1 VQRLTTQ
8 NTSCD
13 QKSKRGAPKKCRN
26 LHVGQ
31 WQTDS
36 KIEKGSAMQDIRL
49 VDNDGEYLNLETQ
62 GGEKFRL
69 VLDDSL
75 RSAIKRDPQTQL
87 DDVSI
92 SPREIQDEVRAGAS
106 AEDVATRHSV
116 PLDYVDK
123 FALTVVDEIGHIIAS
138 AQAVRISVEADRYSA
153 ATQMEFAEI
162 LESRLRNLEASNPV
176 WSASKREGSPWIVS
190 VSFDTPK
197 GKSSAS
203 WTFDQRKLILSP
215 DNEVAIKLSAG
226 DFAAAAS
233 TPKLREVIPVPAST
247 QIIELPVVEVLDEPE
262 YENPKIAPVASPVSS
277 IEALTRSSLQAAEE
291 SPAPAEESPAPAEES
306 PAPAEPESLSPTAD
320 LLEALRKKRA
330 AASSTPEPKPIVEDQ
345 SAVIDPE
352 PEPEQHAS
360 PQGELGQVEEVA
372 PAPVT
377 PAAKKG
383 RPSMPSWDEIVF
395 GTKTDD

>member
-1 VQRLTTQ
+1 VCNKNHSIANVQRLTTQ
-8 NTSCD
+8 NTSCY

-26 LHVGQ
+26 IHVGQ

-75 RSAIKRDPQTQL
+75 RSAIKRDPLTQL
-87 DDVSI
+87 DNVSI

-106 AEDVATRHSV
+106 AEDVAARHSV
-116 PLDYVDK
+116 PLDYVEK

-138 AQAVRISVEADRYSA
+138 AQAVRISVEADRYSE

-162 LESRLRNLEASNPV
+162 LDSRLRNLEASNPV

-203 WTFDQRKLILSP
+203 WSFDQRKLILSP
-215 DNEVAIKLSAG
+215 DNEAAIKLSAG
-226 DFAAAAS
+226 DFASAAS

-247 QIIELPVVEVLDEPE
+247 QIIELPVVEVPEEPE
-262 YENPKIAPVASPVSS
+262 HENPKIAPVASPVSS

-291 SPAPAEESPAPAEES
+291 A
-306 PAPAEPESLSPTAD
+306 PAPAEPEILSPTAD

-330 AASSTPEPKPIVEDQ
+330 AASSTPEPKPTVEDQ
-345 SAVIDPE
+345 SAATASE
-352 PEPEQHAS
+352 SEPEQPAS
-360 PQGELGQVEEVA
+360 PQGELGPVEEVA

-377 PAAKKG
+377 PVAKKG

>member
-1 VQRLTTQ
+1 
-8 NTSCD
+8 
-13 QKSKRGAPKKCRN
+13 
-26 LHVGQ
+26 
-31 WQTDS
+31 
-36 KIEKGSAMQDIRL
+36 MQDIRL

-87 DDVSI
+87 DNVSI

-106 AEDVATRHSV
+106 AEDVAARHSV
-116 PLDYVDK
+116 PLDYVEK

-138 AQAVRISVEADRYSA
+138 AQAVRISVEADRYSE

-162 LESRLRNLEASNPV
+162 LDSRLRNLEASNPV

-197 GKSSAS
+197 GKSSAAWS
-203 WTFDQRKLILSP
+203 FDQRKLILSP
-215 DNEVAIKLSAG
+215 DNEAAIKLSAG
-226 DFAAAAS
+226 DFASATS
-233 TPKLREVIPVPAST
+233 SPKLREVIPVPAST

-262 YENPKIAPVASPVSS
+262 HENPKIAPVASPVSS

-291 SPAPAEESPAPAEES
+291 A
-306 PAPAEPESLSPTAD
+306 PAPAEPEILSPTAD

-345 SAVIDPE
+345 SAATASE
-352 PEPEQHAS
+352 SEPEQPAS
-360 PQGELGQVEEVA
+360 PQGELGPVEEVA